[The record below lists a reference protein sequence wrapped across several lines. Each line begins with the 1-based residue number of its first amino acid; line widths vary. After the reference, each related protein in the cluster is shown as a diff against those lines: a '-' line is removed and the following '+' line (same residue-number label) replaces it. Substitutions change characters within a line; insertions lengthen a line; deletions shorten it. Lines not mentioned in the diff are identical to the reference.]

1 MRFNFRG
8 NILSALKV
16 RFIPKVRTEF
26 NGLWRARPRKTVERF

>member
-16 RFIPKVRTEF
+16 RFTAKVRTDF
-26 NGLWRARPRKTVERF
+26 NGRCRAHPRKIVERF